1 MATRDQQL
9 TSVAAEILSLR
20 RDQSSSMT
28 ALLAALDW
36 QRAARVEHVAAVR
49 GYAAAQAAD
58 IVLLNVAVHAIEAQ
72 GKPLI
77 HATRRAVL
85 PSRRKHRR
93 SETGQL
99 PHPQRRLF
107 AL

>member
-1 MATRDQQL
+1 MANRDQQP

-36 QRAARVEHVAAVR
+36 QRAAREGHVAVMR

-58 IVLLNVAVHAIEAQ
+58 IVLLNLAVHALEARD
-72 GKPLI
+72 KPLI
-77 HATRRAVL
+77 RATRRAVL

-93 SETGQL
+93 AETGQL
-99 PHPQRRLF
+99 SHP
-107 AL
+107 

>member
-1 MATRDQQL
+1 MATRDQQR

-36 QRAARVEHVAAVR
+36 QRAARGEHVAVMR

-58 IVLLNVAVHAIEAQ
+58 IVLLNVAVHALEAQ
-72 GKPLI
+72 GKALI
-77 HATRRAVL
+77 RETRRAVL

-93 SETGQL
+93 SEPGQL
-99 PHPQRRLF
+99 SHPQRRLF
-107 AL
+107 TF

>member
-1 MATRDQQL
+1 MATRDQQF
-9 TSVAAEILSLR
+9 TRVAAEILSLR

-28 ALLAALDW
+28 ALLAALEW
-36 QRAARVEHVAAVR
+36 QRAAREGHVAAMR

-58 IVLLNVAVHAIEAQ
+58 IVLLKVAVHALEAQ
-72 GKPLI
+72 DKPLI
-77 HATRRAVL
+77 RAARRPVL
-85 PSRRKHRR
+85 PSRRKNRR

-99 PHPQRRLF
+99 SHPQRRLF

>member
-36 QRAARVEHVAAVR
+36 QRAARGEHLAVMR

-58 IVLLNVAVHAIEAQ
+58 NFLLNVAVHALEAQ
-72 GKPLI
+72 DKPLI
-77 HATRRAVL
+77 RGARRAVL
-85 PSRRKHRR
+85 PSRRKQRR

-107 AL
+107 TF

>member
-36 QRAARVEHVAAVR
+36 QRAARVERVAVVR
-49 GYAAAQAAD
+49 GFAAAQAAD
-58 IVLLNVAVHAIEAQ
+58 IVLLNVAVHALETQ
-72 GKPLI
+72 DKPL
-77 HATRRAVL
+77 TRGTRVAVL